1 MNLVIVKSIHHK
13 NTEKIAE
20 VFARVLDVQIKYPE
34 QVDPE
39 ELQKYNLIG
48 FGSGIYSGKHHTLLL
63 NLADK
68 YNLHFF
74 ALSKS
79 LHNRNSPNQAY

>member
-20 VFARVLDVQIKYPE
+20 VFARVLDAQIKYPE

-48 FGSGIYSGKHHTLLL
+48 FG
-63 NLADK
+63 
-68 YNLHFF
+68 
-74 ALSKS
+74 
-79 LHNRNSPNQAY
+79 